1 MLKDRKI
8 KSPIDAPEKLNRLVS
23 GTSIKGD
30 IQTESNFRLDGKITG
45 NVHCDGK
52 FVLGEKGVLIGNL
65 KAIEAEIEGEIQG
78 DLSIEN
84 LLVLKVSAKI
94 LGTIQTSRIVIED
107 GAQIGGAIDTQ
118 KSKNTK
124 LASNNNLKAETGDI
138 VY

>member
-23 GTSIKGD
+23 GTSINGD
-30 IQTESNFRLDGKITG
+30 VQTESNFRLDGKITG
-45 NVHCDGK
+45 NLHCNGK

-65 KAIEAEIEGEIQG
+65 KAVESEIEGEIQG

-84 LLVLKVSAKI
+84 LLVLKASSKI
-94 LGTIQTSRIVIED
+94 IGTIQTNRIVIED
-107 GAQIGGAIDTQ
+107 GAQIGGALETQ
-118 KSKNTK
+118 KSKEFK
-124 LASNNNLKAETGDI
+124 PLSNNLTAETGDI